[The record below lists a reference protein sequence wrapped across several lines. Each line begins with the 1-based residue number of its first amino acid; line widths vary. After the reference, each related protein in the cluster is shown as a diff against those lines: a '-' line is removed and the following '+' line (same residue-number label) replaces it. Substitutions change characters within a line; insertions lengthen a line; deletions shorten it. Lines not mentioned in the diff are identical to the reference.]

1 MTLQWASEVWAYRT
15 GRLSWMKVG
24 KRHVRHQGWE
34 LGYQWHL
41 RSGMRLCVVGIGHL
55 DSSSWRNRK
64 EEGTGRPWK
73 HVYALRLWGITE
85 SSHEDP
91 VCSYLL
97 REPLVHWVTA
107 GVSCLRNLAAV
118 PPLPPPPPPYFP
130 FPAFPLRCQPPCSRT
145 ASLVSRLTQLSP
157 RSHHVFPHHGTAL
170 AHCSLVLNYQAAP
183 LSWAS
188 GFQYLVCWDLLA
200 KLMLLSTHM

>member
-1 MTLQWASEVWAYRT
+1 MILQWASEVWAYRT
-15 GRLSWMKVG
+15 GRLLWMKVG

-41 RSGMRLCVVGIGHL
+41 RSGMQLCVVGIGHL
-55 DSSSWRNRK
+55 GSSSWRKRK

-118 PPLPPPPPPYFP
+118 PPPPLPIPRVSSQMPAALFLHCFP
-130 FPAFPLRCQPPCSRT
+130 RLSSDPAVTPFSSCLS
-145 ASLVSRLTQLSP
+145 SP
-157 RSHHVFPHHGTAL
+157 R
-170 AHCSLVLNYQAAP
+170 HCTGP
-183 LSWAS
+183 LFFSPELS
-188 GFQYLVCWDLLA
+188 KLL
-200 KLMLLSTHM
+200 L